1 MVTSKSL
8 SVQTQQPYQAGD
20 VLEQLAVIPDGKA
33 AKKVQDVSD
42 TLSSYQVVVNEATG
56 IVEETKTPAGQE
68 ATAGCVALESAS
80 TTQKFAYESEGDWA
94 ETARLPSLPA
104 PKSTMETFAV
114 AQTDSVQS
122 VDKESSL
129 ALPVLPE
136 SNQASSKLD
145 SFLTAPRVATVAT
158 LDATEPLAQPAVIS
172 EMPKIVG
179 TAGQSLPSI
188 GQVYVEEAAAKFQP
202 KVQPETKQAS
212 QVLDD
217 KSAQSSAQ
225 TGETLV
231 HESVSDT
238 LPISAPTDQAQISL
252 QPHLA
257 VVQLS
262 VVPSSAGDIL
272 KEEESP
278 VLQSAKTALVPL
290 QSVASAQQTP
300 LHERE
305 GQVSCPPTIPFMT
318 ASMSVQNPMESSFRW
333 SYPRDLA
340 RFQGTDPA
348 AV

>member
-1 MVTSKSL
+1 M
-8 SVQTQQPYQAGD
+8 
-20 VLEQLAVIPDGKA
+20 
-33 AKKVQDVSD
+33 
-42 TLSSYQVVVNEATG
+42 VVNEATG

-172 EMPKIVG
+172 EMPKVVG

-188 GQVYVEEAAAKFQP
+188 GQVYVEEAADKFQP

-217 KSAQSSAQ
+217 ESAQSSAQ

-238 LPISAPTDQAQISL
+238 LPVSAPTDQAQISL

-272 KEEESP
+272 KEEKEAP

-290 QSVASAQQTP
+290 QSVACAQQTP
-300 LHERE
+300 LHERKD
-305 GQVSCPPTIPFMT
+305 QISCPPTIPSLT
-318 ASMSVQNPMESSFRW
+318 ASMSVQNPMESSVIQEILPGFKEQSLPLFSRSELDITSW
-333 SYPRDLA
+333 SVSSDNLSLLPVTA
-340 RFQGTDPA
+340 N
-348 AV
+348 V